1 MVELFL
7 LPLFTLHILHQLVAP
22 TTSTEVNSTLI
33 VKSVGSSG
41 CVKGKQY
48 YDTDQE
54 KCRRCPRCR
63 KATNYLQFNI
73 RISPEF
79 GALDCYPCYCKLGVK
94 FKNEYSDRCSECPI
108 CYTHGHINKNKE
120 IPSDEFHGAFDCYPC
135 ICDPGYFGNALT
147 HHQCTECLDCHG
159 QNKQFKT
166 NCTQTT
172 DSECGDC
179 LIGYTKS
186 WMEHAACVKI
196 ETTIVTP
203 KLSSTPETRN
213 LPAKEDNGHA
223 KKSQTI
229 LVVILMI
236 STFSAFGV
244 IFLVYYVI
252 KHSSCCSKAYYN
264 VTASTS
270 AATLTSRSS
279 MNKNDNS
286 PGQMGSGSSNSAGN
300 VLLSERTDFEQSED
314 PHLECDGLLTE
325 NHPQNVRRTSDDK
338 NIYYI
343 IQKGDCN
350 DVHINSLPSTPS

>member
-7 LPLFTLHILHQLVAP
+7 LPVFTLHILHQLVAP

-33 VKSVGSSG
+33 VNSVGSSG
-41 CVKGKQY
+41 CIKGKQY
-48 YDTDQE
+48 YDFDQE

-94 FKNEYSDRCSECPI
+94 FYDEYSGRCIKCPI
-108 CYTHGHINKNKE
+108 CNTHGHMNKSKE
-120 IPSDEFHGAFDCYPC
+120 IPTDEFHGAFDCYPC

-159 QNKQFKT
+159 QNKQFKS
-166 NCTQTT
+166 NCTQDT

-179 LIGYTKS
+179 LVGYAKS
-186 WMEHAACVKI
+186 WIENAACVKI
-196 ETTIVTP
+196 ETTTVAP
-203 KLSSTPETRN
+203 KLSSTPGTTN
-213 LPAKEDNGHA
+213 LPPIVGNGNA

-229 LVVILMI
+229 LVVILVI
-236 STFSAFGV
+236 STFSAFCI
-244 IFLVYYVI
+244 IFIVYRVI
-252 KHSSCCSKAYYN
+252 KTSLCCSNGYYD

-270 AATLTSRSS
+270 AATLAQSKSS
-279 MNKNDNS
+279 VNKNDNQQ
-286 PGQMGSGSSNSAGN
+286 GQLIGGSTNTAVN
-300 VLLSERTDFEQSED
+300 ALS
-314 PHLECDGLLTE
+314 LLTGDQP
-325 NHPQNVRRTSDDK
+325 HNVRRTSDDK
-338 NIYYI
+338 NVYLI

-350 DVHINSLPSTPS
+350 AVHIDTLPNLPP

>member
-300 VLLSERTDFEQSED
+300 VLRKFLNSVDISQ
-314 PHLECDGLLTE
+314 
-325 NHPQNVRRTSDDK
+325 
-338 NIYYI
+338 I
-343 IQKGDCN
+343 IT
-350 DVHINSLPSTPS
+350 VV